1 MNNTEFFIDGP
12 IGLLYYAGP
21 AWTFLA
27 IIFLL
32 GLLFLITRKNRS

>member
-1 MNNTEFFIDGP
+1 MNTEFFFDGP

-27 IIFLL
+27 VVVFL
-32 GLLFLITRKNRS
+32 GLLFIALSRKNRS